1 MPMPIT
7 TPLTMMNPKNA
18 FIIFILLELIVIVVA
33 VIFYD
38 FTLEALHTTTR
49 FSGRLSLL
57 FFSLIFLL
65 KDRNAKSHLFIS
77 DNPYLLFAILH
88 GIHLAELL
96 CFVTLS
102 GTTLVPIR
110 VLGGFVAYLFIFIM
124 PILVWMLETGRLS
137 TKIFKRYEMFF
148 LTYIWFIFFMAYLP
162 RILGK
167 LPNVGGTFTEHVLL
181 FSWVILIAVLRV
193 SSQLKFS
200 RLGNV

>member
-1 MPMPIT
+1 
-7 TPLTMMNPKNA
+7 MMNPRNA
-18 FIIFILLELIVIVVA
+18 FIIFILLEFFIIVVA

-65 KDRNAKSHLFIS
+65 KDRNAKGHLFIS

-96 CFVTLS
+96 WFVTLS
-102 GTTLVPIR
+102 ERTLVPIR
-110 VLGGFVAYLFIFIM
+110 VLGGFIAYLFIFIT
-124 PILVWMLETGRLS
+124 PLLAWMLRKGKLS
-137 TKIFKRYEMFF
+137 GKIFKRYELFF

-162 RILGK
+162 RVLGK
-167 LPNVGGTFTEHVLL
+167 LPDVGGTFAEHVLL
-181 FSWVILIAVLRV
+181 FSWVILMAVLRL

>member
-1 MPMPIT
+1 
-7 TPLTMMNPKNA
+7 MMNPRNA
-18 FIIFILLELIVIVVA
+18 FIIFILLELIIIVVA
-33 VIFYD
+33 VIFSD

-65 KDRNAKSHLFIS
+65 KDKSAKSPSLIS
-77 DNPYLLFAILH
+77 NNPYLLFAILH

-96 CFVTLS
+96 WYVTLS
-102 GTTLVPIR
+102 GRTLVPIR

-124 PILVWMLETGRLS
+124 PILSWMLGTERLS
-137 TKIFKRYEMFF
+137 TKIFKRYELFF
-148 LTYIWFIFFMAYLP
+148 LAYIWFIFFMAYLP
-162 RILGK
+162 RVLGK
-167 LPNVGGTFTEHVLL
+167 LPDVGGTFAEHVLL
-181 FSWVILIAVLRV
+181 FSWVILMAVLRV